1 MEKKVTRIPPKSELS
16 MDPFKHV
23 GIYCRVS
30 SSSKKQLHSLA
41 AQASGLARRVATQ
54 HLWKLEDIYLDVASG
69 SDSQRVEYRRMLEDA
84 VKGKIDLVVVKS
96 SSRLGRDT
104 VEVIQACRDLAAHH
118 CDVYFDNAD
127 EYYSRLGPLVVE
139 ITAAVDLAENESRSE
154 NISLGIRRQMESGSS
169 KIYDRVCFGYDH
181 DADGHLVIR
190 EDQAVVVRKI
200 FMLYL
205 VGNSVLKI
213 KRALENEEIPAP
225 RGGTTWPKRT
235 IEAILTNAKYA
246 GTSYA
251 RTYCIADADSGRGIV
266 ATGDKGEQY
275 ILFGAIDNNPPIIPP
290 KTFDKVQQMRMD
302 RSNIEYDPD
311 GTKKRKSTHYSSKQK
326 PAGDV

>member
-139 ITAAVDLAENESRSE
+139 ITAAVDQAENESRSE

-200 FMLYL
+200 L
-205 VGNSVLKI
+205 
-213 KRALENEEIPAP
+213 
-225 RGGTTWPKRT
+225 RT

-275 ILFGAIDNNPPIIPP
+275 ILFGALDNNPPIIPP

>member
-1 MEKKVTRIPPKSELS
+1 LSLPQTANRLKKRIL
-16 MDPFKHV
+16 FRTANFFR
-23 GIYCRVS
+23 I
-30 SSSKKQLHSLA
+30 
-41 AQASGLARRVATQ
+41 
-54 HLWKLEDIYLDVASG
+54 I
-69 SDSQRVEYRRMLEDA
+69 
-84 VKGKIDLVVVKS
+84 
-96 SSRLGRDT
+96 
-104 VEVIQACRDLAAHH
+104 

-139 ITAAVDLAENESRSE
+139 ITAAVDQAENESRSE
-154 NISLGIRRQMESGSS
+154 NISWGIRRQMESGSS

>member
-139 ITAAVDLAENESRSE
+139 ITAAVDQAENESRSE
-154 NISLGIRRQMESGSS
+154 NISWGIRRQMESGSS

-213 KRALENEEIPAP
+213 KRALENE
-225 RGGTTWPKRT
+225 
-235 IEAILTNAKYA
+235 
-246 GTSYA
+246 
-251 RTYCIADADSGRGIV
+251 
-266 ATGDKGEQY
+266 
-275 ILFGAIDNNPPIIPP
+275 
-290 KTFDKVQQMRMD
+290 
-302 RSNIEYDPD
+302 
-311 GTKKRKSTHYSSKQK
+311 
-326 PAGDV
+326 

>member
-1 MEKKVTRIPPKSELS
+1 M
-16 MDPFKHV
+16 
-23 GIYCRVS
+23 
-30 SSSKKQLHSLA
+30 SLPQTA
-41 AQASGLARRVATQ
+41 N
-54 HLWKLEDIYLDVASG
+54 
-69 SDSQRVEYRRMLEDA
+69 
-84 VKGKIDLVVVKS
+84 
-96 SSRLGRDT
+96 RLNLLPGQFL
-104 VEVIQACRDLAAHH
+104 IQ
-118 CDVYFDNAD
+118 
-127 EYYSRLGPLVVE
+127 E
-139 ITAAVDLAENESRSE
+139 TALQPSCA
-154 NISLGIRRQMESGSS
+154 GIRRQMESGSS

-235 IEAILTNAKYA
+235 IEAILTYAKYA

>member
-1 MEKKVTRIPPKSELS
+1 MIRKEKTGCPAERKGPPWRVRELTRRECRAYFHTGDDLS
-16 MDPFKHV
+16 
-23 GIYCRVS
+23 
-30 SSSKKQLHSLA
+30 
-41 AQASGLARRVATQ
+41 
-54 HLWKLEDIYLDVASG
+54 DVPWL
-69 SDSQRVEYRRMLEDA
+69 M
-84 VKGKIDLVVVKS
+84 
-96 SSRLGRDT
+96 
-104 VEVIQACRDLAAHH
+104 
-118 CDVYFDNAD
+118 
-127 EYYSRLGPLVVE
+127 
-139 ITAAVDLAENESRSE
+139 
-154 NISLGIRRQMESGSS
+154 
-169 KIYDRVCFGYDH
+169 

-275 ILFGAIDNNPPIIPP
+275 ILFGAIDNNPPIVPP